1 MATLQ
6 TIGSLALA
14 ILPFKT
20 AAIGAYQECQIHGM
34 NFSMLA
40 CCPWDSGPSEK
51 KGKKKREMKKKK
63 KKKKKEK
70 KTTRLPYTEDFFF
83 LNFEGCTLSAQLIL
97 MLIHPRF
104 LRCLVHWFP
113 FPSFSQAASTD
124 PTFLVHM

>member
-51 KGKKKREMKKKK
+51 KGKKRERDEKKKK
-63 KKKKKEK
+63 KKKKK
-70 KTTRLPYTEDFFF
+70 
-83 LNFEGCTLSAQLIL
+83 S
-97 MLIHPRF
+97 IHPILISSNIYF
-104 LRCLVHWFP
+104 LHLEDKLNG
-113 FPSFSQAASTD
+113 S
-124 PTFLVHM
+124 

>member
-51 KGKKKREMKKKK
+51 KGKKRERDEKKKK
-63 KKKKKEK
+63 KKRRKQRSQKAA
-70 KTTRLPYTEDFFF
+70 TPP
-83 LNFEGCTLSAQLIL
+83 NFSETAGLKD
-97 MLIHPRF
+97 
-104 LRCLVHWFP
+104 LVHT
-113 FPSFSQAASTD
+113 SFSDT
-124 PTFLVHM
+124 